1 MMMLLRKL
9 KKTLDKR
16 RLVWYNKDVSKK
28 ERERKDRRTMYVIKM
43 MKDRA
48 KGYVPMHVVS
58 TPEEARALMRALTVY
73 HQPID
78 IYYTYYHR

>member
-1 MMMLLRKL
+1 
-9 KKTLDKR
+9 
-16 RLVWYNKDVSKK
+16 
-28 ERERKDRRTMYVIKM
+28 MYVIKM